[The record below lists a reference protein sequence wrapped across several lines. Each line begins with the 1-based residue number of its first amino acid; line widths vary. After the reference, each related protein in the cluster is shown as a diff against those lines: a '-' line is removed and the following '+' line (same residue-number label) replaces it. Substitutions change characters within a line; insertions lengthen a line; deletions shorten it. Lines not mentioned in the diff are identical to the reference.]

1 MQPAIIARVDSPLP
15 EIIDVPVPREP
26 GPGEVLCRTLEL
38 GICGTDREILHSLKP
53 ATPAGSD
60 FIVLGHECLGRIE
73 AVGAGVEEWK
83 VGDLVVPA
91 VRRPAAGQKR
101 RLDYLPLG
109 KFTERGIW
117 SEHGFSAEYWLDRP
131 EHLYRVPAEIA
142 DLAVF
147 TEPLAVSEK
156 AVNEAISLQQA
167 RLGENVWT
175 DKPPSV
181 VVTGMGPIA
190 FAAIVACEARGWPV
204 VMLGRDEIDTY
215 RARIAG
221 EFGAGYAQ
229 LNEFGKLGKGSTAE
243 IEDYG
248 FDLILECTGSEEVML
263 EAAGLMRS
271 CGIMVWLG
279 STRVPQPAT
288 LNVAEL
294 MRRSLLGNHLF
305 VGTVNA
311 APRDFLDALT
321 HLAQLKKT
329 HAAPLAALLTAHLSM
344 TDALPHYTE
353 RVPQAIKTVIR
364 YS

>member
-1 MQPAIIARVDSPLP
+1 MQPAIIARSNSPLP
-15 EIIDVPVPREP
+15 EIIDVPVPHGP

-73 AVGAGVEEWK
+73 AVGSGVEEWK

-91 VRRPAAGQKR
+91 VRRPARGEKR

-117 SEHGFSAEYWLDRP
+117 SEHGFSAEYWLDEP
-131 EHLYRVPAEIA
+131 QHLYRVPPEIA

-167 RLGENVWT
+167 RLGEGCWE
-175 DKPPSV
+175 DEPPRV
-181 VVTGMGPIA
+181 LVTGMGPIG
-190 FAAIVACEARGWPV
+190 FAGVVAGVARGWRV
-204 VMLGRDEIDTY
+204 VMGGRDEPDTF
-215 RARIAG
+215 RARLATQ
-221 EFGAGYAQ
+221 FGAGYRHQ
-229 LNEFGKLGKGSTAE
+229 REFRPDPDDLEAT
-243 IEDYG
+243 G

-279 STRVPQPAT
+279 STRVPEPAT

-311 APRDFLDALT
+311 APRDFRDALT
-321 HLAQLKKT
+321 HLARLKRT

-344 TDALPHYTE
+344 TDALPHYTQ
-353 RVPQAIKTVIR
+353 RVPQAIKTVISYR
-364 YS
+364 